1 LFFSPIAAA
10 LLIISLPLLIW
21 YLIPR
26 KSHAEL
32 MKKVK
37 ASAA

>member
-1 LFFSPIAAA
+1 LFSGPIAAA
-10 LLIISLPLLIW
+10 VLIISLPLLIW
-21 YLIPR
+21 YPIPR

-37 ASAA
+37 A